1 MAEQQDLTAATGTYE
16 GFLKLFKW
24 GAGVTAVVV
33 TLVVLIIAS

>member
-24 GAGVTAVVV
+24 GALIAVAVTA
-33 TLVVLIIAS
+33 LVVLIIAP